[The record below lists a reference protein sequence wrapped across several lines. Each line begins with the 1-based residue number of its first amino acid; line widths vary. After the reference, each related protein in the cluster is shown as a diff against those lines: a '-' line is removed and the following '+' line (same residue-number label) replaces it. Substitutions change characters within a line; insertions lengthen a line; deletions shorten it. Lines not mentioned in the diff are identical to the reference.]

1 MKPSYVLLTILLP
14 LIRSNESSDTTLSST
29 STSTIQAATTTEAST
44 TPSQTTTTTLET
56 HSTTAKPQVNE
67 SSLNKINATNRAIYL
82 NGTKF
87 ACNCD
92 VTVNDKFI

>member
-14 LIRSNESSDTTLSST
+14 LIRSNESSDTTLSPT

-44 TPSQTTTTTLET
+44 TPSQTTTTMET